1 MTLVK
6 TKYNRRSFLKVSAAS
21 SGGMMLGFSWLA
33 SCNPTQEQALSMPE
47 SWFDINAFIK
57 IGENGLVTI
66 FSPNPEIGQN
76 IKTSMPMVV
85 AEELD
90 VAWKDVIV
98 EQAALDTH
106 KYERQIAGGSQS
118 IRRGWQGLRMA
129 GATARHMLME
139 AAAKEWKV
147 TVSSLSTNEGVIKH
161 DESNRTISYGEM
173 AATASTLE
181 VPEKIELKDP
191 KDFKIIGQPTKN
203 VDGEKIISGAPLFG
217 LDFKRE
223 GMKISMIEH
232 SPAFGMK
239 LKGFNEEVIK
249 SMPGISDVLV
259 INTAPKEAA
268 WSNVNAFTE
277 VIAIVGNTTWQVMK
291 AKKALIVEWEWDSP
305 AENSQDH
312 EFKLE
317 QSLQSGVK
325 ELARKDGNP
334 EQTFKN
340 ASQVIEKI
348 FSAPFLA
355 HNTMEPM
362 NFFAE
367 VSKEK
372 AELIGPIQTPEAM
385 GKSISNLLDIPIENV
400 TVMLTRMGG
409 GFGRRLYGN
418 FGLEAATISYN
429 TGKPIKLIYTRED
442 DMTQG
447 VYRPAYK
454 VKYRAALD
462 EKNELI
468 GFSIRGT
475 GIHESPVY
483 ENRFPA
489 GAVPNYLAEKMS
501 IDSNISTGAWRAPR
515 SNFIAGAE
523 QSFLD
528 EVAEAAG
535 KDPIDFR
542 LELFDRAIKNPIGS
556 DNDYDPERYAG
567 VLKLV
572 RDKSNWGVK
581 TEGVYRGVSAYFC
594 HNTYVA
600 QVLDMVLVNG
610 KHKIKKVWCAIDCG
624 IVINPEGAI
633 NQAEGGIIDGIGHAM
648 YSNLTFDKG
657 SPIQKNFDT
666 YSMIRHHQ
674 APSEIE
680 VFFVD
685 NGIDPTGLGEPTLPP
700 ISGALANAIY
710 QASGQRLYKQPFIQ
724 QDIKLG

>member
-355 HNTMEPM
+355 HNTM
-362 NFFAE
+362 
-367 VSKEK
+367 S
-372 AELIGPIQTPEAM
+372 L
-385 GKSISNLLDIPIENV
+385 
-400 TVMLTRMGG
+400 
-409 GFGRRLYGN
+409 
-418 FGLEAATISYN
+418 
-429 TGKPIKLIYTRED
+429 
-442 DMTQG
+442 
-447 VYRPAYK
+447 
-454 VKYRAALD
+454 
-462 EKNELI
+462 
-468 GFSIRGT
+468 
-475 GIHESPVY
+475 
-483 ENRFPA
+483 
-489 GAVPNYLAEKMS
+489 
-501 IDSNISTGAWRAPR
+501 
-515 SNFIAGAE
+515 
-523 QSFLD
+523 
-528 EVAEAAG
+528 
-535 KDPIDFR
+535 
-542 LELFDRAIKNPIGS
+542 
-556 DNDYDPERYAG
+556 
-567 VLKLV
+567 
-572 RDKSNWGVK
+572 
-581 TEGVYRGVSAYFC
+581 
-594 HNTYVA
+594 
-600 QVLDMVLVNG
+600 
-610 KHKIKKVWCAIDCG
+610 
-624 IVINPEGAI
+624 
-633 NQAEGGIIDGIGHAM
+633 
-648 YSNLTFDKG
+648 
-657 SPIQKNFDT
+657 
-666 YSMIRHHQ
+666 
-674 APSEIE
+674 
-680 VFFVD
+680 
-685 NGIDPTGLGEPTLPP
+685 
-700 ISGALANAIY
+700 
-710 QASGQRLYKQPFIQ
+710 
-724 QDIKLG
+724 